1 MTAVPVEVSHEFGSV
16 HPSMCTSVLLSV
28 RYQCKVS
35 ELAQKFFLR
44 VGNYKV
50 RKLKNLNF

>member
-16 HPSMCTSVLLSV
+16 HPSICTSVLLSV